1 MSDTYGTNS
10 QNPVE
15 AQEAVETVDTVTED
29 TATATDPESRA
40 YKPTWIQP
48 VEQPSE
54 VQTEDV
60 VEQPVKKPK
69 VKAKKKATV
78 TKKPSKRGKPT
89 ELDEFGFR
97 KGSLRSK
104 AAQLYAS
111 AKGATLDEVKKK
123 CGSIQ
128 YNMLTELK
136 ERGFKVTT
144 KEIEGKANRPAT
156 RYQLLPK
163 KRKK

>member
-15 AQEAVETVDTVTED
+15 AQEAVETVDTVAED
-29 TATATDPESRA
+29 TTTAADPESRA

-48 VEQPSE
+48 VEQLAE
-54 VQTEDV
+54 AQTEGV
-60 VEQPVKKPK
+60 IEQPVEKPK
-69 VKAKKKATV
+69 VKAKKKAAV
-78 TKKPSKRGKPT
+78 AKKPSKRGKSA

-136 ERGFKVTT
+136 KRGFKVTT
-144 KEIEGKANRPAT
+144 KEIEGKANRPAS
-156 RYQLLPK
+156 RYFLKSK
-163 KRKK
+163 KR